1 MVYESKSLIRE
12 VHLRIVINLLCVNF
26 KPKILEIFRK
36 DIAICVSA
44 RCSSDQKKR
53 EERLR
58 QRSDKRNKGGLGDL
72 LNDKQSLRVDWT
84 MQVCTYNT
92 YLCHFVFVCYCSWFT
107 MMSSFT
113 NFAFDWACFLD
124 LGWIVVQNDN
134 YIIHVTVF
142 HYIKYQLH
150 YRMWCQTL
158 QKC

>member
-1 MVYESKSLIRE
+1 MRVRVLYTRFTWGLWSIYYVSILNQKFWKFSE
-12 VHLRIVINLLCVNF
+12 
-26 KPKILEIFRK
+26 KILPFN
-36 DIAICVSA
+36 CVSA
-44 RCSSDQKKR
+44 RCSTDQKKR

-107 MMSSFT
+107 VMSSFT

-142 HYIKYQLH
+142 HYMKYQLH